1 MLNIAH
7 VYSYYEAYHDLEAA
21 MSDNIEFLESIN
33 GETVLDLLLKP
44 TIPNYTIVNKAVEYV
59 LRKIENNSNQRL
71 LMCDYYNAR

>member
-44 TIPNYTIVNKAVEYV
+44 TIPNYTIVNKAVEYI
-59 LRKIENNSNQRL
+59 LRKIENKSNQRL
-71 LMCDYYNAR
+71 QMLDY